1 MNLEVLRDAKHP
13 SGIVR
18 KIGIYARSA
27 NAGSIEE
34 QIEACKKVVSDLDN
48 AVVKVYSDV
57 NSSGVHWNRSA
68 LKSLIKDV
76 KSGLIDKV
84 VITDVSRVSRSMK
97 DFISFHRILSDNNVV
112 LDTVDG
118 SFGKDASYDALIV
131 RIMECLHEYE
141 MNVGGGYNG

>member
-1 MNLEVLRDAKHP
+1 MKLEVLRDAKHP

-68 LKSLIKDV
+68 LKALINDV
-76 KSGLIDKV
+76 ENGSIDKV
-84 VITDVSRVSRSMK
+84 VVTDVSRVSRSMS
-97 DFISFHRILSDNNVV
+97 DFISFHKILSDNNVV
-112 LDTVDG
+112 FYTVDG
-118 SFGKDASYDALIV
+118 SFGKNAPCDNLIV

>member
-97 DFISFHRILSDNNVV
+97 DFIAFHRILSDNNVV
-112 LDTVDG
+112 FYTVDG
-118 SFGKDASYDALIV
+118 SFGKNAPCDNLIV
-131 RIMECLHEYE
+131 RIMECLNAYT
-141 MNVGGGYNG
+141 MNAGGGYNG

>member
-1 MNLEVLRDAKHP
+1 MKLEDLKDAKHQ
-13 SGIVR
+13 SDILYR
-18 KIGIYARSA
+18 IGIYARCA
-27 NAGSIEE
+27 NRGSVEA
-34 QIEACKKVVSDLDN
+34 QIEACKKAVSDLDN
-48 AVVKVYSDV
+48 AVIRVYSDI

-76 KSGLIDKV
+76 ENGLIDKV
-84 VITDVSRVSRSMK
+84 VVTDVSRVSRSMK